1 MKAENVQ
8 RVEIIG
14 ESNLGMKEL
23 LDAKDK
29 KKVVGFRTT
38 DGKSFCAIITAI
50 THIPGRVG
58 NLGIKAKTAESGE
71 YEYEGWYNF
80 RTCRGALN

>member
-1 MKAENVQ
+1 MEKVE

-14 ESNLGMKEL
+14 NAKYSIDEL
-23 LDAKDK
+23 QEAKDK

-38 DGKSFCAIITAI
+38 DGKSFCAVITAI
-50 THIPGRVG
+50 THMPGRVG

-71 YEYEGWYNF
+71 YEYEGWYNWH
-80 RTCRGALN
+80 TCRGALN

>member
-1 MKAENVQ
+1 MKAENGK

-58 NLGIKAKTAESGE
+58 NLGIKAKTEESE

>member
-1 MKAENVQ
+1 MEKVE

-14 ESNLGMKEL
+14 NAKYSIDEL
-23 LDAKDK
+23 QEAKDK

-50 THIPGRVG
+50 THMPGRVG

-71 YEYEGWYNF
+71 YEYEGWYNWH
-80 RTCRGALN
+80 TCRGALN

>member
-1 MKAENVQ
+1 MKKVE

-14 ESNLGMKEL
+14 NAKYSIDEL
-23 LDAKDK
+23 QEAKDK

-38 DGKSFCAIITAI
+38 DGKSFWIIITAI
-50 THIPGRVG
+50 THMPGRVG

-71 YEYEGWYNF
+71 YEYEGWYNWH
-80 RTCRGALN
+80 TCRGALN